1 MDKRKSR
8 RSIFGW
14 MMFDWATQPYST
26 LLLTFIFAPYFAEI
40 VTNKKINLGFSEQA
54 AAADAQSLWGI
65 FLAISGLL
73 IAVCAPIFGVI
84 ADNSRSHIK
93 FICYFSV
100 CYFVGASGLWFATPD
115 TLNVILI
122 LALFSLGLFG
132 MELATILTNAFLPTL
147 APLEKLGR
155 ISGSGWAIGYVGG
168 LVAIIIAL
176 LFFAENGN
184 GVTILG
190 RPPALGLNP
199 DLREGTRAIG
209 PLTAI
214 WFAFFMIPFFLYV
227 RSPPTK
233 SPKPS
238 IHLFTAIMMVL
249 DTIQKLR
256 ENRSLFTYFVSS
268 MFYRDA
274 LNGIYSFGGIYAYGV
289 LGWSVTDIGVFG
301 ILALISGAIFSW
313 VGGIADSKFGS
324 KKVIQLSIFTLIAT
338 TFSIVMIT
346 PDSIFGITFSRNEIL
361 GTLSRSDWAFY
372 FCGIILGAAG
382 GIVQSAS
389 RTMLVFQADRSK
401 ITEAFGLYAFSG
413 KATAF
418 LAPLLVSLFTYVFQS
433 QRIGVLPIIGLFVI
447 GLILLTLV
455 NEKGRG
461 QA

>member
-1 MDKRKSR
+1 MDNRKSR

-238 IHLFTAIMMVL
+238 MHLSTAIMMVL
-249 DTIQKLR
+249 DTIRKLR
-256 ENRSLFTYFVSS
+256 ENRSFFTYLVSS

-301 ILALISGAIFSW
+301 ILALISGALFSW

-324 KKVIQLSIFTLIAT
+324 KKVIQLSIFILIAT

-361 GTLSRSDWAFY
+361 GTLSRSDCAFY

-455 NEKGRG
+455 NKKGRG
-461 QA
+461 QT

>member
-40 VTNKKINLGFSEQA
+40 ITNKKINLGFSEQA

-122 LALFSLGLFG
+122 LTLFSLGLFG

-301 ILALISGAIFSW
+301 ILALISGALFSW

-361 GTLSRSDWAFY
+361 GTLSRSDCAFY